1 MVSDILICVRVVI
14 WLICVAGALQ
24 ATGCGASSVN
34 TASNAS
40 GTTTVARLR
49 DSGRVRL
56 YRVPSGSMEP
66 TFHLGTKVVV
76 EQATPAV
83 GAVVVVYP
91 PRDYVTEECG
101 PTPHVVKPGG
111 AACDTPISEQSRVET
126 IKRIVAGPG
135 DVIYVRGGYVY
146 RKANGSGE
154 FIRENEPYIRAC
166 GTRPECDFPVQIKI
180 PADHWFLMG
189 DNRGESDDSRFWGP
203 VPTTW
208 IVGIATNYSLK
219 GRRASVGGP

>member
-1 MVSDILICVRVVI
+1 MVSDTLIYVRVVI

-24 ATGCGASSVN
+24 ATGCGVHSID

-40 GTTTVARLR
+40 APTAVARLR
-49 DSGRVRL
+49 DSGRLHL

-76 EQATPAV
+76 ERATPAV
-83 GAVVVVYP
+83 GDVVVVHP

-101 PTPHVVKPGG
+101 PTPHVVKPGE

-135 DVIYVRGGYVY
+135 DAIYVRGGYVY
-146 RKANGSGE
+146 RKDNSLGK
-154 FIRENEPYIRAC
+154 FIRENEPYIRVC
-166 GTRPECDFPVQIKI
+166 GARPECDFPVPIKI

-203 VPTTW
+203 VPTAW
-208 IVGIATNYSLK
+208 IVGIALS
-219 GRRASVGGP
+219 